1 MQTEVDMTET
11 AMSLTRAMSQ
21 SSYRSEHQDNMP
33 ELMYLQSDFLRRQ
46 ENAVNFDI
54 DHGILD
60 FDDKNIFES
69 LLVGALLGV
78 DLKIVKID
86 S

>member
-1 MQTEVDMTET
+1 
-11 AMSLTRAMSQ
+11 
-21 SSYRSEHQDNMP
+21 MP

-78 DLKIVKID
+78 DLKIVKKD